1 MNFDNKIYNKL
12 LNKLKNKYFFSFS
25 FNLFKVSEYLIN
37 FLIKK
42 FILINKFYFY

>member
-1 MNFDNKIYNKL
+1 MNFDNLIYNKL

-25 FNLFKVSEYLIN
+25 FNLFKVNEYLIN

-42 FILINKFYFY
+42 IYINK